1 MKTLSAKKYCSEM
14 EKFGQVKTKKETLK
28 RKQNLFSCAELI
40 QKRIIE
46 LVEQK
51 QELWNK
57 SHLKYADNYVK
68 NRSWN
73 EINATL
79 AKENHKNANG
89 NLILF
94 YFIQRI
100 SFSDDPVDARKVFNS
115 MVSKY
120 SREATSLKKRPSGSS
135 PVKGKWSLFDSMK
148 FIGKSS
154 DDST

>member
-1 MKTLSAKKYCSEM
+1 M

-94 YFIQRI
+94 YFI
-100 SFSDDPVDARKVFNS
+100 
-115 MVSKY
+115 
-120 SREATSLKKRPSGSS
+120 
-135 PVKGKWSLFDSMK
+135 
-148 FIGKSS
+148 
-154 DDST
+154 